1 MHRIVGMRTANP
13 ELQEQRRRQILRAA
27 GQCFAEKG
35 FHQASMAEIA
45 KAAGLSMGLLYRYF
59 ANKDALVMAFAELS
73 RANSVALFESLSAS
87 TDPKRDL
94 AGVVDAILGE
104 VLDPALLRL
113 QMEVMAEACRN
124 DTLMASLRR
133 EDALARDALLAS
145 IEALRKR
152 GLAKPS
158 VPAPALVELLNA
170 LFEGL
175 TVRLAMQ
182 PDLDRER
189 LAKATLKALVALLG
203 IETR

>member
-1 MHRIVGMRTANP
+1 MRTANP

-59 ANKDALVMAFAELS
+59 ANKDALVMAFAEVS
-73 RANSVALFESLSAS
+73 RANSVALFESLAAS

-94 AGVVDAILGE
+94 AGIVDALLGE
-104 VLDPALLRL
+104 ALDPALLRL

-124 DTLMASLRR
+124 DALMAALRR
-133 EDALARDALLAS
+133 EDALARGALLES

-152 GLAKPS
+152 GLAKPP

-175 TVRLAMQ
+175 TVRLALQ
-182 PDLDRER
+182 PDLDRAR
-189 LAKATLKALVALLG
+189 LTKATLKALVALAGLDS
-203 IETR
+203 R

>member
-1 MHRIVGMRTANP
+1 MRTANP

-59 ANKDALVMAFAELS
+59 ANKDALVLAFAELS
-73 RANSVALFESLSAS
+73 RANSVALFESLATS
-87 TDPKRDL
+87 TDPRRDL
-94 AGVVDAILGE
+94 AGVVDALLGE
-104 VLDPALLRL
+104 ALDPALLRL

-124 DTLMASLRR
+124 DTLMAALRR
-133 EDALARDALLAS
+133 EDALAREALLAS
-145 IEALRKR
+145 LEALRER
-152 GLAKPS
+152 GLAKPP

-182 PDLDRER
+182 PDLDRGR
-189 LAKATLKALVALLG
+189 LARATLKALVTLVGLEA
-203 IETR
+203 R

>member
-1 MHRIVGMRTANP
+1 MRTANP

-59 ANKDALVMAFAELS
+59 ANKDALVLAFAELS
-73 RANSVALFESLSAS
+73 RANSVTLFESLATS
-87 TDPKRDL
+87 TDPRRDL
-94 AGVVDAILGE
+94 AGVVDALLGE
-104 VLDPALLRL
+104 ALDPALLRL

-124 DTLMASLRR
+124 DTLMAALRR
-133 EDALARDALLAS
+133 EDALAREALLAS
-145 IEALRKR
+145 LEALRER
-152 GLAKPS
+152 GLAKPP

-182 PDLDRER
+182 PDLDRGR
-189 LAKATLKALVALLG
+189 LARATLKALVTLVGLEA
-203 IETR
+203 R

>member
-1 MHRIVGMRTANP
+1 MRTANP
-13 ELQEQRRRQILRAA
+13 ELQEQRRQQILQAA
-27 GQCFAEKG
+27 GVCFAEKG
-35 FHQASMAEIA
+35 FHQTSMAEIA

-59 ANKDALVMAFAELS
+59 ANKDALVLTFAEVS
-73 RANSVALFESLSAS
+73 RAQSVTMFESLATS
-87 TDPKRDL
+87 DRPRQEL
-94 AGVVDAILGE
+94 AAIVDALLGE

-124 DTLMASLRR
+124 APLMAALRR
-133 EDALARDALLAS
+133 EDQLGRQALLES
-145 IEALRKR
+145 VEALRKR
-152 GLAKPS
+152 DLIKPQ

-189 LAKATLKALVALLG
+189 LRKATLTSVLSLLG
-203 IETR
+203 ASPAL

>member
-1 MHRIVGMRTANP
+1 MRTANP

-73 RANSVALFESLSAS
+73 RANSVALFESLAAS

-94 AGVVDAILGE
+94 AGIVDALLGE
-104 VLDPALLRL
+104 ALDPALLRL

-124 DTLMASLRR
+124 DALMAALRR
-133 EDALARDALLAS
+133 EDALARGALLDS

-152 GLAKPS
+152 GLAKPP
-158 VPAPALVELLNA
+158 VPGPALVELLNA

-175 TVRLAMQ
+175 TVRLALQ
-182 PDLDRER
+182 PDLDRAR
-189 LAKATLKALVALLG
+189 LSKATLKALIALVGLDS
-203 IETR
+203 R

>member
-1 MHRIVGMRTANP
+1 MRTANP

-73 RANSVALFESLSAS
+73 RANSVALFESLAAS

-94 AGVVDAILGE
+94 AGIVDALLGE
-104 VLDPALLRL
+104 ALDPALLRL

-124 DTLMASLRR
+124 DALMAALRR
-133 EDALARDALLAS
+133 EDALARGALLES

-152 GLAKPS
+152 GLAKPP

-175 TVRLAMQ
+175 TVRLALQ
-182 PDLDRER
+182 PDIDRAR
-189 LAKATLKALVALLG
+189 LSKATLKALVALAGLDS
-203 IETR
+203 R

>member
-1 MHRIVGMRTANP
+1 MRTANP
-13 ELQEQRRRQILRAA
+13 ELQEQRRQQILRAA
-27 GQCFAEKG
+27 GQCFADKG

-73 RANSVALFESLSAS
+73 RATSVALFESLAAS

-94 AGVVDAILGE
+94 AGVVEALLGE
-104 VLDPALLRL
+104 ALDPALLRL

-124 DTLMASLRR
+124 DALMAALRR
-133 EDALARDALLAS
+133 EDTLARDALLAS

-152 GLAKPS
+152 GLAKPP

-175 TVRLAMQ
+175 TVRLALQ
-182 PDLDRER
+182 PDLDRAR
-189 LAKATLKALVALLG
+189 LSKATLKALVALAGLDS
-203 IETR
+203 R

>member
-1 MHRIVGMRTANP
+1 MRTANP

-59 ANKDALVMAFAELS
+59 ANKDALVMAFAEMS
-73 RANSVALFESLSAS
+73 RANSVALFESLAAS

-94 AGVVDAILGE
+94 AGIVDALLGE
-104 VLDPALLRL
+104 ALDPALLRL

-124 DTLMASLRR
+124 DALMAALRR
-133 EDALARDALLAS
+133 EDALARGALLES

-152 GLAKPS
+152 GLAKPP

-175 TVRLAMQ
+175 TVRLALQ
-182 PDLDRER
+182 PDLDRAR
-189 LAKATLKALVALLG
+189 LSRATLKALVALVGLDS
-203 IETR
+203 R

>member
-1 MHRIVGMRTANP
+1 
-13 ELQEQRRRQILRAA
+13 
-27 GQCFAEKG
+27 
-35 FHQASMAEIA
+35 MAEIA

-59 ANKDALVMAFAELS
+59 ANKDSLVLTFAEVS
-73 RANSVALFESLSAS
+73 RAQSVTMFESLATS
-87 TDPKRDL
+87 DRPRQEL
-94 AGVVDAILGE
+94 AAIVDALLGE

-124 DTLMASLRR
+124 APLMAALRR
-133 EDALARDALLAS
+133 EDQLGRQALLES
-145 IEALRKR
+145 VEALRKR
-152 GLAKPS
+152 DLIKPQ

-189 LAKATLKALVALLG
+189 LRKATLTSVLSLLG
-203 IETR
+203 ASPAL

>member
-1 MHRIVGMRTANP
+1 MRTANP

-73 RANSVALFESLSAS
+73 RATSVALFESLAAS

-94 AGVVDAILGE
+94 AGIVDALLGE
-104 VLDPALLRL
+104 ALDPALLRL

-124 DTLMASLRR
+124 DALMAALRR
-133 EDALARDALLAS
+133 EDALARGALLDS

-152 GLAKPS
+152 GLAKPP
-158 VPAPALVELLNA
+158 VPSPALVELLNA

-175 TVRLAMQ
+175 TVRLALQ

-189 LAKATLKALVALLG
+189 LAKATLKALVTLVG
-203 IETR
+203 IDSR

>member
-1 MHRIVGMRTANP
+1 MRTANP
-13 ELQEQRRRQILRAA
+13 ELQEHRRRQILRAA

-59 ANKDALVMAFAELS
+59 ANKDALVMAFAEMS
-73 RANSVALFESLSAS
+73 RANSVALFESLAAS

-94 AGVVDAILGE
+94 AGIVDALLGE
-104 VLDPALLRL
+104 ALDPALLRL

-124 DTLMASLRR
+124 DALMAALRR
-133 EDALARDALLAS
+133 EDALARGALLES

-152 GLAKPS
+152 GLAKPP
-158 VPAPALVELLNA
+158 VPEPALVELLNA

-175 TVRLAMQ
+175 TVRLALQ
-182 PDLDRER
+182 PDLDRAR
-189 LAKATLKALVALLG
+189 LSKATLKALVALVGLDS
-203 IETR
+203 R

>member
-1 MHRIVGMRTANP
+1 MRTANP

-59 ANKDALVMAFAELS
+59 ANKDALVLAFAELS
-73 RANSVALFESLSAS
+73 RANSVALFEALATS
-87 TDPKRDL
+87 DHPKRDL

-124 DTLMASLRR
+124 DALMASLRC
-133 EDALARDALLAS
+133 EDALARDAETLQQHGY
-145 IEALRKR
+145 R
-152 GLAKPS
+152 
-158 VPAPALVELLNA
+158 LVEAIGVEQFLDA
-170 LFEGL
+170 
-175 TVRLAMQ
+175 
-182 PDLDRER
+182 PD
-189 LAKATLKALVALLG
+189 
-203 IETR
+203 IEWVTRWQAPSA

>member
-1 MHRIVGMRTANP
+1 MRTANP

-73 RANSVALFESLSAS
+73 RANSVALFESLAAS

-94 AGVVDAILGE
+94 AGIVDALLGE
-104 VLDPALLRL
+104 ALDPALLRL

-124 DTLMASLRR
+124 DALMAALRR
-133 EDALARDALLAS
+133 EDALARGALLES

-152 GLAKPS
+152 GLAKPP

-175 TVRLAMQ
+175 TVRLALQ
-182 PDLDRER
+182 PDLDRAR
-189 LAKATLKALVALLG
+189 LSKATLKALVALAGLDS
-203 IETR
+203 R

>member
-1 MHRIVGMRTANP
+1 MRTANP

-59 ANKDALVMAFAELS
+59 ANKDALVLAFAELS
-73 RANSVALFESLSAS
+73 RANSVALFEALATS
-87 TDPKRDL
+87 DHPKRDL
-94 AGVVDAILGE
+94 AGIVDALLGE
-104 VLDPALLRL
+104 ALDPALLRL

-124 DTLMASLRR
+124 DALMASLRR

-145 IEALRKR
+145 IETLRKR
-152 GLAKPS
+152 GLAKPA

-189 LAKATLKALVALLG
+189 LAKATLKALVALVG
-203 IETR
+203 IDSR

>member
-1 MHRIVGMRTANP
+1 MRTANP

-73 RANSVALFESLSAS
+73 RANSVALFESLAAS

-94 AGVVDAILGE
+94 AGIVDALLGE
-104 VLDPALLRL
+104 ALDPALLRL

-124 DTLMASLRR
+124 DALMAALRR
-133 EDALARDALLAS
+133 EDALARGALLDS

-152 GLAKPS
+152 GMAKPP
-158 VPAPALVELLNA
+158 VPGPALVELLNA

-175 TVRLAMQ
+175 TVRLALQ
-182 PDLDRER
+182 PDLDRAR
-189 LAKATLKALVALLG
+189 LSKATLKALIALVGLDS
-203 IETR
+203 R

>member
-1 MHRIVGMRTANP
+1 MRTANP

-73 RANSVALFESLSAS
+73 RANSVALFESLAAS

-94 AGVVDAILGE
+94 AGIVDALLGE
-104 VLDPALLRL
+104 ALDPALLRL

-124 DTLMASLRR
+124 DALMAALRR
-133 EDALARDALLAS
+133 EDALARGALLES

-152 GLAKPS
+152 GLAKPP

-175 TVRLAMQ
+175 TVRLALQ
-182 PDLDRER
+182 PDLDRAR
-189 LAKATLKALVALLG
+189 LSKATLKALVALVGLDS
-203 IETR
+203 R

>member
-1 MHRIVGMRTANP
+1 MRTANP

-59 ANKDALVMAFAELS
+59 ANKDALVLAFAELS
-73 RANSVALFESLSAS
+73 RANSVALFEALATS
-87 TDPKRDL
+87 DHPKRDL
-94 AGVVDAILGE
+94 AGIVDALLGE
-104 VLDPALLRL
+104 ALDPALLRL

-124 DTLMASLRR
+124 DALMAALRR
-133 EDALARDALLAS
+133 EDALARGALLDS

-152 GLAKPS
+152 GLAKPP
-158 VPAPALVELLNA
+158 VPGPALVELLNA

-175 TVRLAMQ
+175 TVRLALQ
-182 PDLDRER
+182 PDLDRAR
-189 LAKATLKALVALLG
+189 LSTAPLKALIALVGLDS
-203 IETR
+203 R

>member
-1 MHRIVGMRTANP
+1 MRTANP

-27 GQCFAEKG
+27 GRCFADKG

-73 RANSVALFESLSAS
+73 RANSVALFEALATSA
-87 TDPKRDL
+87 DPKRDL

-145 IEALRKR
+145 IEALSKR
-152 GLAKPS
+152 GLAKPA

-189 LAKATLKALVALLG
+189 LAKATLKALVALVGLDP
-203 IETR
+203 R

>member
-1 MHRIVGMRTANP
+1 MRTANP
-13 ELQEQRRRQILRAA
+13 ELQEQRRQQILQAA
-27 GQCFAEKG
+27 GVCFAEKG
-35 FHQASMAEIA
+35 FHQTSMAEIA

-59 ANKDALVMAFAELS
+59 ANKDSLVLTFAEVS
-73 RANSVALFESLSAS
+73 RAQSVTMFESLATS
-87 TDPKRDL
+87 DRPRQEL
-94 AGVVDAILGE
+94 AAIVDTLLGE

-124 DTLMASLRR
+124 APLMAALRR
-133 EDALARDALLAS
+133 EDQLGRQALLES
-145 IEALRKR
+145 VEALRKR
-152 GLAKPS
+152 DLIKPQ

-189 LAKATLKALVALLG
+189 LRKATLTSVLSLLG
-203 IETR
+203 ASPAL

>member
-1 MHRIVGMRTANP
+1 MRTANP

-59 ANKDALVMAFAELS
+59 ANKDALVMAFAEMS
-73 RANSVALFESLSAS
+73 RANSVALFESLAAS

-94 AGVVDAILGE
+94 AGIVDALLGE
-104 VLDPALLRL
+104 ALDPALLRL

-124 DTLMASLRR
+124 DALMAALRR
-133 EDALARDALLAS
+133 EDALARGALLES

-152 GLAKPS
+152 GLAKPPA
-158 VPAPALVELLNA
+158 PAPALVELLNA

-175 TVRLAMQ
+175 TVRLALQ
-182 PDLDRER
+182 PDLDRAR
-189 LAKATLKALVALLG
+189 LSKATLKALVALVGLDS
-203 IETR
+203 R

>member
-1 MHRIVGMRTANP
+1 MRTANP

-59 ANKDALVMAFAELS
+59 ANKDALVMAFAEMS
-73 RANSVALFESLSAS
+73 RANSVALFDSLAAS

-94 AGVVDAILGE
+94 AGIVDALLGE
-104 VLDPALLRL
+104 ALDPALLRL

-124 DTLMASLRR
+124 DALMAALRR
-133 EDALARDALLAS
+133 EDALARGALLES

-152 GLAKPS
+152 GMAKPP
-158 VPAPALVELLNA
+158 VPGPALVELLNA

-175 TVRLAMQ
+175 TVRLALQ
-182 PDLDRER
+182 PDLDRAR
-189 LAKATLKALVALLG
+189 LSKATLKALIALVGLDS
-203 IETR
+203 R

>member
-1 MHRIVGMRTANP
+1 MRTANP

-73 RANSVALFESLSAS
+73 RANSVALFESLAAS

-94 AGVVDAILGE
+94 AGIVDALLGE
-104 VLDPALLRL
+104 ALDPALLRL

-124 DTLMASLRR
+124 DALMAALRR
-133 EDALARDALLAS
+133 EDALARGALLES

-152 GLAKPS
+152 GLAKPP

-175 TVRLAMQ
+175 TVRLALQ
-182 PDLDRER
+182 PDIDRAR
-189 LAKATLKALVALLG
+189 LSRATLKALVALAGLDSG
-203 IETR
+203 

>member
-1 MHRIVGMRTANP
+1 MRTANP

-59 ANKDALVMAFAELS
+59 ANKDALVMAFAEMS
-73 RANSVALFESLSAS
+73 RANSVALFDSLAAS

-94 AGVVDAILGE
+94 AGIVDALLGE
-104 VLDPALLRL
+104 ALDPALLRL

-124 DTLMASLRR
+124 DALMAALRR
-133 EDALARDALLAS
+133 EDALARGALLDS

-152 GLAKPS
+152 GMAKPP
-158 VPAPALVELLNA
+158 VPGPALVELLNA

-175 TVRLAMQ
+175 TVRLALQ
-182 PDLDRER
+182 PDLDRAR
-189 LAKATLKALVALLG
+189 LSKATLKALIALVGLDS
-203 IETR
+203 R

>member
-1 MHRIVGMRTANP
+1 
-13 ELQEQRRRQILRAA
+13 
-27 GQCFAEKG
+27 
-35 FHQASMAEIA
+35 MAEIA

-73 RANSVALFESLSAS
+73 RANSVALFEALATS
-87 TDPKRDL
+87 DHPKRDL

-104 VLDPALLRL
+104 VFDPALLRL

-124 DTLMASLRR
+124 DALMASLRR

-152 GLAKPS
+152 GLAKPP

-189 LAKATLKALVALLG
+189 LAKATLKALVALVG
-203 IETR
+203 IDPR

>member
-1 MHRIVGMRTANP
+1 MRTANP

-73 RANSVALFESLSAS
+73 RANSVALFESLAAS

-94 AGVVDAILGE
+94 AGIVDALLGE
-104 VLDPALLRL
+104 ALDPALLRL

-124 DTLMASLRR
+124 DALMAALRR
-133 EDALARDALLAS
+133 EDALARGALLDS

-152 GLAKPS
+152 GLAKPP

-175 TVRLAMQ
+175 TVRLALQ
-182 PDLDRER
+182 PDLDRAR
-189 LAKATLKALVALLG
+189 LSRATLKALVALAGLDS
-203 IETR
+203 R

>member
-1 MHRIVGMRTANP
+1 MRTANP

-73 RANSVALFESLSAS
+73 RANSVALFESLAAS

-94 AGVVDAILGE
+94 AGIVDALLGE
-104 VLDPALLRL
+104 ALDPALLRL

-124 DTLMASLRR
+124 DALMAALRR
-133 EDALARDALLAS
+133 EDALARGALLES

-152 GLAKPS
+152 GLAKPA

-175 TVRLAMQ
+175 TVRLALQ
-182 PDLDRER
+182 PDLDRAR
-189 LAKATLKALVALLG
+189 LSKATLKALVALAGLDS
-203 IETR
+203 R

>member
-1 MHRIVGMRTANP
+1 MRTANP

-59 ANKDALVMAFAELS
+59 ANKDALVMAFAEMS
-73 RANSVALFESLSAS
+73 RANSVALFDSLAAS

-94 AGVVDAILGE
+94 AGIVDALLGE
-104 VLDPALLRL
+104 ALDPALLRL

-124 DTLMASLRR
+124 DALMAALRR
-133 EDALARDALLAS
+133 EDALARGAPDS

-152 GLAKPS
+152 GMAKPP
-158 VPAPALVELLNA
+158 VPGPALVELLNA

-175 TVRLAMQ
+175 TVRLALQ
-182 PDLDRER
+182 PDLDRAR
-189 LAKATLKALVALLG
+189 LSKATLKALIALVGLDS
-203 IETR
+203 R